1 MVNFSLEYFPPSDQA
16 SLKDLSNQASVMS
29 AYSPLYMS
37 ITHSAKGAEINET
50 MQTVRILKEQ
60 LSVKIS
66 PHMTCSSYSKAEII
80 KMAEDYSS
88 LGVES
93 VVALRGQLRQD
104 KNVSEPY
111 FDNSPDFIYELS
123 NKFDFKISISG
134 YPEGHPEKRNDSSDL
149 QYLKKKCDAGADEI
163 ITQWFFSNNHFLQ
176 YRDQCDAA
184 GINIPIVP
192 GILPISDIRKI
203 KNFAIACGSTIPKEL
218 EEAFLKI
225 DDDAQATEE
234 LGVHCAIQQIENLHK
249 EGVDNFHLYTLNRSE
264 MTKQIIEYFAVLINE
279 EVILSEKIAS

>member
-149 QYLKKKCDAGADEI
+149 QYLKKNL
-163 ITQWFFSNNHFLQ
+163 FFFL
-176 YRDQCDAA
+176 YSR
-184 GINIPIVP
+184 PIV
-192 GILPISDIRKI
+192 
-203 KNFAIACGSTIPKEL
+203 
-218 EEAFLKI
+218 I
-225 DDDAQATEE
+225 D
-234 LGVHCAIQQIENLHK
+234 
-249 EGVDNFHLYTLNRSE
+249 
-264 MTKQIIEYFAVLINE
+264 
-279 EVILSEKIAS
+279 